1 VNPLL
6 LYFASG
12 ESLYP
17 GAVLVLVTVVTSQ
30 CTRRRWLNPLL
41 NIAAWLGL
49 VMMVMACPPFGW
61 SVDAIF
67 GASFLLWLVEK
78 SSTSQNRIRRRLRK
92 ISVSVL
98 FVLLVALTTVEF
110 LHRREPSLRGEAS
123 DHLVVI
129 GDSISAGLGTRARS
143 WPDVMHEATGV
154 TVKNLSWAGATVAD
168 GMVLVGRV
176 GPDDHVVLIE
186 LGGNDLLGGEAP
198 EVFSRGLEALLAKLA
213 APERSLVMFE
223 LPLLP
228 PDVAYGRIQRRLAA
242 KYGVSLIP
250 KRFLI
255 QVISGSDA
263 TFDGLHLTDVGAR
276 RMTSVVVPILSPILK
291 TKFPATVPATHP

>member
-1 VNPLL
+1 
-6 LYFASG
+6 
-12 ESLYP
+12 
-17 GAVLVLVTVVTSQ
+17 
-30 CTRRRWLNPLL
+30 
-41 NIAAWLGL
+41 
-49 VMMVMACPPFGW
+49 M
-61 SVDAIF
+61 
-67 GASFLLWLVEK
+67 
-78 SSTSQNRIRRRLRK
+78 
-92 ISVSVL
+92 
-98 FVLLVALTTVEF
+98 
-110 LHRREPSLRGEAS
+110 
-123 DHLVVI
+123 
-129 GDSISAGLGTRARS
+129 
-143 WPDVMHEATGV
+143 